1 MAIFLE
7 SYLIFIFIS
16 LVTITIGF
24 LFNFF
29 KNENIASYLTSGA
42 IIMPSIYAIYITN
55 FKTIYIGL
63 ILFLFYRITQVNR
76 KYKINWRNI
85 FTYFVLSSSIFL
97 LLTSIIFNFNSN
109 YVITGDY
116 QFYAKLAAYIN
127 ELGFENPLLDYSN
140 TLEQTCSPYHYA
152 DIYFTGLV
160 SKLFNLH
167 TQYSL
172 TLVVFPILFSTII
185 FSIRQL
191 LDSISLNKYNLVI
204 AVLILF
210 ISMFGL
216 LFPTSLLPM
225 DVWSISLLGMP
236 KLSYVYLCA
245 VWIVYF
251 ITKNDNQSFIFFTLV
266 LSFVYTMVSP
276 AFFISSCLF
285 ILIKKRTIDLEFI
298 KLVIPLIL
306 TTIFFITFYKLNGGE
321 NSYSHDNPLFYTFT
335 LAGIKTAINII
346 GKMSIQIVICSLPFI
361 GLIIFCKDNISKN
374 IIKYLILV
382 YFISLGMW
390 AVLFEMIDSVQLWAN
405 AFLPLYNIILVY
417 FLFVGLRNSNFIKKS
432 ISIIFCF
439 IIFIYLNHNNII
451 SSNLLNDINLTEY
464 RNKNFVYILNKK
476 KYSTPFLKNENINQ
490 DKTNSLF
497 FVNDNLK
504 IYCISTER
512 IKPENNNEKGLI
524 DQLIFNKYCQ
534 LHNKKSIILNKINFI
549 VENEIDYL
557 LIDEPIIP
565 KDLENIF
572 YGEYLIVDNLY
583 CFKRIKNI

>member
-1 MAIFLE
+1 MV
-7 SYLIFIFIS
+7 IS
-16 LVTITIGF
+16 LLTITIGF

-42 IIMPSIYAIYITN
+42 IIIPSVYAIYITN

-116 QFYAKLAAYIN
+116 QFYAKLASYIN

-251 ITKNDNQSFIFFTLV
+251 ITKNDDQSFIFFTLL

-285 ILIKKRTIDLEFI
+285 ILIKKRTFDFKFI
-298 KLVIPLIL
+298 KQISPLIL
-306 TTIFFITFYKLNGGE
+306 STIFFITFYKLNGVE
-321 NSYSHDNPLFYTFT
+321 NNVTSVNPLLDTFA
-335 LAGIKTAINII
+335 LAGMKTAINII
-346 GKMSIQIVICSLPFI
+346 GKMSIQIIICSLPFI
-361 GLIIFCKDNISKN
+361 GLVLLFRENISKN
-374 IIKYLILV
+374 IIIYLFLV
-382 YFISLGMW
+382 YFTSLGMW
-390 AVLFEMIDSVQLWAN
+390 AFLFSMHDSVQLWAN
-405 AFLPLYNIILVY
+405 AFLPLYNVILVY
-417 FLFVGLRNSNFIKKS
+417 FVFIGIINSNFIKKS

-439 IIFIYLNHNNII
+439 IILYLNHDKTI
-451 SSNLLNDINLTEY
+451 SSNLLNDIGLSEY

-476 KYSTPFLKNENINQ
+476 KYSTIFSKVENVYQGN
-490 DKTNSLF
+490 TNSLF

-504 IYCISTER
+504 IYCISTDR
-512 IKPENNNEKGLI
+512 IKPINKNEKVFI

-534 LHNKKSIILNKINFI
+534 LNNDKTIIENKINFI
-549 VENEIDYL
+549 VENKIDYL
-557 LIDEPIIP
+557 LIDEPFIP

-572 YGEYLIVDNLY
+572 YGKYSIVDKLY
-583 CFKRIKNI
+583 CFKRIKTI